1 MEKQL
6 LDIQPRELKFL
17 FNQHKVDEYE
27 LITAYL
33 FLLLL
38 VELKKQSM
46 CTIRLANNSH
56 EHVAFKVKTTS
67 PKKYC
72 VRPNAGI
79 IAPKSAC
86 NFNVTMQAQR
96 TAPADMICKDK
107 FLIQGT
113 VVPPGTADEDITS
126 GMFSKDEGR
135 YVEENKL
142 RVSLISPPHSPDLS
156 PINGTFKQGLS
167 EAPFKKEQGL
177 SGVDF
182 FYSEPMVAKAVD
194 FIKIVNNGDLHV
206 EKDVKSEEKRNLA
219 EVIVM
224 KAAKDVKSEEKKD
237 LEEVIVI
244 KTAKD
249 VKLEEEK
256 NLADEIVMKAARD
269 VKSDDKNN
277 LAEEIVMKAAKDV
290 KTKDD
295 KNNLAEEIVMEEPKD
310 VESRQFVKTNVVEV
324 SLSRDVEEIKSKL
337 NELESKLSE
346 AQATISKLMEDRRL
360 NTQDRVSLREELATL
375 RSRKSRQRVQ
385 AEFPL
390 LFVIMV
396 AMISATLGYLLHS

>member
-6 LDIQPRELKFL
+6 LDIQPL
-17 FNQHKVDEYE
+17 
-27 LITAYL
+27 
-33 FLLLL
+33 
-38 VELKKQSM
+38 ELKKQST
-46 CTIRLANNSH
+46 CTIRLANNSD

-86 NFNVTMQAQR
+86 NFHVTMQAQR

-113 VVPPGTADEDITS
+113 VVSPGTRDEDITS

-142 RVSLISPPHSPDLS
+142 RVSLISPPRSPDLS

-167 EAPFKKEQGL
+167 EAPFEKEQGL

-182 FYSEPMVAKAVD
+182 FYSEPMVAKPVD

-206 EKDVKSEEKRNLA
+206 EKDVKSQEKRSLA

-224 KAAKDVKSEEKKD
+224 KAAKDVKSEETKN
-237 LEEVIVI
+237 LEDEVFVI

-256 NLADEIVMKAARD
+256 NLAEEIVTKAARD

-277 LAEEIVMKAAKDV
+277 LAEESMMKEVKDV
-290 KTKDD
+290 KSDD
-295 KNNLAEEIVMEEPKD
+295 KNDMAEEIVMEEPKD

-324 SLSRDVEEIKSKL
+324 SLFRDVEEIKSKL

-346 AQATISKLMEDRRL
+346 ARATISKLMEDRRL
-360 NTQDRVSLREELATL
+360 NIQDRVSLREELATL

>member
-17 FNQHKVDEYE
+17 F
-27 LITAYL
+27 
-33 FLLLL
+33 
-38 VELKKQSM
+38 ELKKQST
-46 CTIRLANNSH
+46 CTIRLGNNSH

-86 NFNVTMQAQR
+86 NFHVTMQAQR

-113 VVPPGTADEDITS
+113 VVPPDTTEEDITS

-142 RVSLISPPHSPDLS
+142 RVSLISPPRSPDLS
-156 PINGTFKQGLS
+156 PINGTFKQDLS

-182 FYSEPMVAKAVD
+182 FYSEPMVAKPVD

-224 KAAKDVKSEEKKD
+224 KAAKDVKSEEKKN

-256 NLADEIVMKAARD
+256 NLAEEIAMKAARD

-277 LAEEIVMKAAKDV
+277 LAEEIMMKEAKDV
-290 KTKDD
+290 KSDD

-310 VESRQFVKTNVVEV
+310 VESRQFMKTNVVEV

-360 NTQDRVSLREELATL
+360 NTQDRVYLREELATL

>member
-17 FNQHKVDEYE
+17 F
-27 LITAYL
+27 
-33 FLLLL
+33 
-38 VELKKQSM
+38 ELKKQSM

-182 FYSEPMVAKAVD
+182 FYSEPMVRFGGKEVAKAVD